1 MEPVSDA
8 IVITSGAGGDGIS
21 GLALL
26 LISVFFAMS
35 TALVAGVFVSY
46 LKNKA
51 TALRAISA
59 SAIASGAIMA
69 AVGALGLTFDDPS
82 WRPFLILPIA
92 ILAMVFWISMLIDCA
107 IKEPREGNDKL
118 VWVII
123 IVFTQLIGAGI
134 YLFIRRPQRIAEM
147 GS

>member
-35 TALVAGVFVSY
+35 AALVAGGFVSY

-82 WRPFLILPIA
+82 
-92 ILAMVFWISMLIDCA
+92 
-107 IKEPREGNDKL
+107 
-118 VWVII
+118 
-123 IVFTQLIGAGI
+123 
-134 YLFIRRPQRIAEM
+134 
-147 GS
+147 